1 MRTPVSRV
9 RRIVTIGALAIAAA
23 SAAGQVRRSSLP
35 VPGVSY
41 RVVRGTSTDRMS
53 EARGAPR
60 RQSAPVVKVSRAAKA
75 RDAREGP
82 MTVTRASATLNT
94 AVWSVAQGTM
104 IRSGEPAERA
114 DARGASPF
122 AGKAAASGSAMRTQP
137 KQSMKVAVRKERIVI
152 SSVSPSK
159 R

>member
-1 MRTPVSRV
+1 MRTSVPRV
-9 RRIVTIGALAIAAA
+9 WRIVTIGALAIAAA

-41 RVVRGTSTDRMS
+41 RVVKGTSTDRMS
-53 EARGAPR
+53 EVREAPR
-60 RQSAPVVKVSRAAKA
+60 RQSAPVVKVSSAA
-75 RDAREGP
+75 RVREGGP
-82 MTVTRASATLNT
+82 KGITRASATLNT

-104 IRSGEPAERA
+104 IRSGGPAEKA
-114 DARGASPF
+114 DARGSSPF
-122 AGKAAASGSAMRTQP
+122 AGKTAASGSATKAQP

-152 SSVSPSK
+152 SSATPGK